1 MVFTHRCRSCCLSA
15 ERTSGGSRTPAPCP
29 CHHMCAGNR
38 RFHSY
43 KSLRTRH
50 TFKSYIHLVQ
60 YMQHEA
66 HDIQKKH
73 SVLTA
78 RDMEI
83 VLHMKSRR
91 GMKDGEYE
99 GETEAERKG

>member
-1 MVFTHRCRSCCLSA
+1 
-15 ERTSGGSRTPAPCP
+15 
-29 CHHMCAGNR
+29 
-38 RFHSY
+38 
-43 KSLRTRH
+43 
-50 TFKSYIHLVQ
+50 
-60 YMQHEA
+60 MQHEA